1 MNGIPLRCQCKRD
14 RSQTRTVRSSEH
26 YKTSAASLTLVG
38 AYIRYIKMI
47 PMIAAGVFA
56 TGLGWS
62 PVESWGPTAYATV
75 AAIRKRLM
83 TGGVDSSQRRCP
95 IMSIDLFS
103 S

>member
-26 YKTSAASLTLVG
+26 Y
-38 AYIRYIKMI
+38 IKMI
-47 PMIAAGVFA
+47 PTIAAGVFA

-83 TGGVDSSQRRCP
+83 TGSVDSSQRRRP
-95 IMSIDLFS
+95 IMSMDLLS